1 MKLSYLKKESGL
13 SLIATLWI
21 VVILTAVATEFL
33 YSIRLEQR
41 AKDNFVERTK
51 LSYAAKAGL
60 EETITKIRD
69 DETTYDALNEDWA
82 SDIDGEIADGESE
95 TKKLRYK
102 VKVTDELSKININ
115 EVDEEGIQKL
125 LALAGI
131 EDEELAQTYAQ
142 AIVEERNSQK
152 FRTIGDLARAFSKI
166 EDMTADT
173 AMEILYGR
181 EEAEGEGEEVEDEA
195 EEGDTMEEEVT
206 PLAEIITVYAAD
218 KNVDSEGNAR
228 VNINSADAQQLSQVQ
243 DENDGQILSQGEAQ
257 AIIDQRGQQQYNNIG
272 ELMNTPAVSQ
282 NMFNNIQNR
291 ISVNDQENRVNV
303 NTASTNELQTLQGID
318 SGVADDI
325 IRYRNDQGQFNNTNE
340 IQQAKVVSA
349 EDMSTLADKLTTTD
363 DQAVQG
369 KVNINTA
376 SEKVLSLL
384 PGMDEDKAN
393 AIVQYRDGKQASGSA
408 EEPVPGFENISQL
421 LEVDG
426 IDNNTFGQLAGSV
439 TIRSYT
445 FMIEANGV
453 GQDGKNI
460 GYCMAIIDR
469 TGDSIQI
476 KTWRQR

>member
-1 MKLSYLKKESGL
+1 MRSSHIKNESGL

-21 VVILTAVATEFL
+21 VVILTAVASEFI

-51 LSYAAKAGL
+51 LLYAAKAGL

-69 DETTYDALNEDWA
+69 DETPYDALNEEWA
-82 SDIDGEIADGESE
+82 SDIEGEIADGESE

-115 EVDEEGIQKL
+115 EVDEETIQKL
-125 LALAGI
+125 LALAGV

-142 AIVEERNSQK
+142 AIISERDTQK
-152 FRTIGDLARAFSKI
+152 FRTVGDLARAFSKM
-166 EDMTADT
+166 EGMTSDMAT
-173 AMEILYGR
+173 EILYGSQ
-181 EEAEGEGEEVEDEA
+181 ETDNEEGEEGETEEDI
-195 EEGDTMEEEVT
+195 TMEEEIT

-243 DENDGQILSQGEAQ
+243 NENGEQILSQGEAQ
-257 AIIDQRGQQQYNNIG
+257 AIIDQRGQQQYNNVG
-272 ELMNTPAVSQ
+272 ELVNTPAVSQ
-282 NMFNNIQNR
+282 NMFNNIQNQ
-291 ISVNDQENRVNV
+291 ISVNDQENRVNI
-303 NTASTNELQTLQGID
+303 NTASSNDLQSLQGID
-318 SGVADDI
+318 AGVADDI
-325 IRYRNDQGQFNNTNE
+325 IRYRNEQGGFNNTND
-340 IQQAKVVSA
+340 IQQAKVVSSN
-349 EDMSTLADKLTTTD
+349 DMGTLADKLTTTD
-363 DQAVQG
+363 DQAIQG
-369 KVNINTA
+369 KVNINSA
-376 SEKVLSLL
+376 SEKVLALL
-384 PGMDEDKAN
+384 PGMDEEKAG
-393 AIVQYRDGKQASGSA
+393 AIVQYREGKQASGTA

-421 LEVDG
+421 LEVEG
-426 IDNNTFGQLAGSV
+426 IDENTFGQVAGSV

-445 FMIEANGV
+445 FMIESNGV
-453 GQDGKNI
+453 GKDGKNI